1 MKLKAINDNSID
13 INGTSLKGYITTTRR
28 SLNRAFGQV
37 ERDDFADKVQYEW
50 TLLFEVG
57 DEYGDVVC
65 TIYDYKEYQ
74 DIPLDTLYQWHIGGN
89 SPLAVACIYS
99 ALNNRGA
106 ITVVPDDFI
115 SYERTT
121 NATTQAV

>member
-1 MKLKAINDNSID
+1 MKLKAINDNSIE
-13 INGTSLKGYITTTRR
+13 ISGTSLQGYITTTRR

-37 ERDDFADKVQYEW
+37 ERDEFADKVQYQW
-50 TLLFEVG
+50 TFQFEV
-57 DEYGDVVC
+57 YGQPDVIAD
-65 TIYDYKEYQ
+65 IYDYMEYQ

>member
-13 INGTSLKGYITTTRR
+13 INGTSLQGYITMTRR
-28 SLNRAFGQV
+28 SLNKAFGVV
-37 ERDDFADKVQYEW
+37 ERDEFADKVQYQW
-50 TLLFEVG
+50 TLQFEVSG
-57 DEYGDVVC
+57 YPDVIAD
-65 TIYDYKEYQ
+65 IYDYKEYE
-74 DIPLDTLYQWHIGGN
+74 DIDLDTLYQWHIGGN